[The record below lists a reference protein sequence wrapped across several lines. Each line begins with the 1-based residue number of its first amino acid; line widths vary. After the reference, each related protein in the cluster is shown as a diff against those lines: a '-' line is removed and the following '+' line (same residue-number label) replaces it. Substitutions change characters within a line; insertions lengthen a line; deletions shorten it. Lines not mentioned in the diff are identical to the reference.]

1 MEKYNFSYIKFS
13 STFRYGI
20 SQRFF
25 SRVDASKLVVIIR
38 FFFSAIFKLST
49 EKQTFEIQLLKLKC
63 ALSCETTITKRKKNR
78 IRLTHKYGD

>member
-38 FFFSAIFKLST
+38 FFFCNFQVIDRKANIRNSVVEIEVCFKLWNNNYQ
-49 EKQTFEIQLLKLKC
+49 E
-63 ALSCETTITKRKKNR
+63 KKNR